1 MPVVNYKNNHNTALT
16 EFVASHSS
24 LNSEL
29 YELCFSTFQGVLGQP
44 GLAPTENCFVLE
56 HAGAVK
62 GVALVF
68 REFAISRS
76 VIEVMTAS
84 ELAGSPDEL
93 ELVKRAVARAEAE
106 RLDVAHICVLPES
119 DRAELLKQVGFSQVR
134 TYLDML

>member
-1 MPVVNYKNNHNTALT
+1 MPVVNYTNNHNTALT
-16 EFVASHSS
+16 EFVAFHSS

-84 ELAGSPDEL
+84 ELDRKSTRLNSSHGVISYAVFCLKKNTHSLHNSP
-93 ELVKRAVARAEAE
+93 
-106 RLDVAHICVLPES
+106 
-119 DRAELLKQVGFSQVR
+119 
-134 TYLDML
+134 